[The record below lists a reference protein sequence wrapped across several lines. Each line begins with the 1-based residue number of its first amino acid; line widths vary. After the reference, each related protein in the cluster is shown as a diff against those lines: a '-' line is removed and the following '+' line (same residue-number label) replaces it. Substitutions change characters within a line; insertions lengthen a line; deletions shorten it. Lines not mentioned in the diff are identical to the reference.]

1 MFTVHAHLLCAR
13 PLVWHSFA
21 DEATE
26 DGCDIQM
33 QTNHLSHFLLTQICM
48 PALDAAASLRGEA
61 RIVNHSSCARAINAA
76 GASKSWTNDL
86 KPAYLGKN
94 GGQLGGNA
102 TGMMSGANYERY
114 QQTKLANVVFTY
126 ALNERLRACGSK
138 IKALVAHPGV
148 APTSLMLNTMVG
160 SEDHSMLAMPQCV
173 GKLFFKWL
181 MHSQE
186 DGTMGLLLCTTDPAA
201 EGGQFYGPYGKGLS
215 GVHDT
220 AAYKGKAVLMPEEP
234 LADEAAR
241 KMLWEVSE
249 QTTGVTFSI

>member
-1 MFTVHAHLLCAR
+1 MVTVHAHPLCAR

-126 ALNERLRACGSK
+126 ALNERLRACVEESLHGA
-138 IKALVAHPGV
+138 IG
-148 APTSLMLNTMVG
+148 APAGTEG
-160 SEDHSMLAMPQCV
+160 HLASGPEGRRLAIWPSGIWPSARMAAR
-173 GKLFFKWL
+173 
-181 MHSQE
+181 
-186 DGTMGLLLCTTDPAA
+186 GLL
-201 EGGQFYGPYGKGLS
+201 G
-215 GVHDT
+215 
-220 AAYKGKAVLMPEEP
+220 
-234 LADEAAR
+234 AR
-241 KMLWEVSE
+241 H
-249 QTTGVTFSI
+249 